1 MTDSFAVQFI
11 NYRYDVNN
19 EFQNWCNI
27 SIRIIEDARI
37 ESSVPRLKNVVRNTL
52 LIPISAL

>member
-1 MTDSFAVQFI
+1 MTDSVAVQFI

-19 EFQNWCNI
+19 GFQNWCNI
-27 SIRIIEDARI
+27 SIRIIEDGRI